1 MGIALFISASV
12 LLGCSDSEKTEI
24 VEKKDVFYKIK
35 MDLKAGV
42 KPPDTDSPAQIKQ
55 IIEDKPMLAEKK
67 IDPPQL
73 IASVKKKGVET
84 PSTKENPAL
93 LPQTEIPTQHETAA
107 VEKKMSDV
115 TPTEEERPDLLKQ
128 KNYSKKISAPPVFNK
143 EPVDIKKT
151 SPEKKSVTGK
161 KEKHPE
167 EVQFW
172 RYNAKKEDTLWDI
185 AKKYYG
191 EGAYYPVLLEHNPH
205 VGLYTIGTGVTLN
218 ILKNGKNASKIYKK
232 IIIRKDGHFFWRYS
246 VADGDTLQSIIQKY
260 YKKGQAKSDIPNI
273 DKSSELKA
281 GEKIWILIE

>member
-1 MGIALFISASV
+1 
-12 LLGCSDSEKTEI
+12 
-24 VEKKDVFYKIK
+24 VEKKAVFYKIK
-35 MDLKAGV
+35 MDLKTGV
-42 KPPDTDSPAQIKQ
+42 KPPATDSPAPVKQ

-73 IASVKKKGVET
+73 IASVEKRVVET
-84 PSTKENPAL
+84 P
-93 LPQTEIPTQHETAA
+93 PT
-107 VEKKMSDV
+107 
-115 TPTEEERPDLLKQ
+115 
-128 KNYSKKISAPPVFNK
+128 
-143 EPVDIKKT
+143 
-151 SPEKKSVTGK
+151 

-191 EGAYYPVLLEHNPH
+191 KGAYYPVLLEHNPH

-218 ILKNGKNASKIYKK
+218 ILKNGENASKIYKK

-246 VADGDTLQSIIQKY
+246 VAAGDTLQAIIQKY
-260 YKKGQAKSDIPNI
+260 YKKGQAKSDIPNV
-273 DKSSELKA
+273 DKSSELKP